1 MILSLRVDANKALPM
16 LARRL
21 CRILAAAACAASLG
35 ACQQVPML
43 PGLQPYR
50 MDIQQGNVVTQE
62 MVAKLKPGMTR
73 QQVRFVM
80 GTPPIADTFHQDRWD
95 YVYYLNKRGRVVEH
109 RRIVLLFDGDTLKRI
124 EGDVIPVADAGA
136 KSGRGGTEANPSGTE
151 AKPSGSERNESGKS
165 AAEEKKFVGRRL
177 DGIGP

>member
-1 MILSLRVDANKALPM
+1 
-16 LARRL
+16 
-21 CRILAAAACAASLG
+21 
-35 ACQQVPML
+35 ML

-95 YVYYLNKRGRVVEH
+95 YVYYLNKGGRVVEH

-124 EGDVIPVADAGA
+124 EGELANHVAEGFYTA
-136 KSGRGGTEANPSGTE
+136 EL
-151 AKPSGSERNESGKS
+151 
-165 AAEEKKFVGRRL
+165 AAEVRAEGERVIDSIRRL
-177 DGIGP
+177 EHECVRWSHWSPARDWTIPPFIDGWDTTPPTFWDRRAWAYGVDRL